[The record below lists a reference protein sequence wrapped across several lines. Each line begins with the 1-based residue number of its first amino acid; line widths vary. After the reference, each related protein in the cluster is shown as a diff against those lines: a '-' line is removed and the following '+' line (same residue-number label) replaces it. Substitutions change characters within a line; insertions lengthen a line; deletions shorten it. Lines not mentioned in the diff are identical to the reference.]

1 MEFIGK
7 FVAWA
12 ATAGFRWVAALQHE
26 AFDHA
31 VEGHIVVVAAACEV
45 EKIRAGERSLGRVEG
60 GVDVASGRVNG
71 DFDVGHVAIQHERR
85 PLGNAL
91 HVLRDHPAV
100 FGGDLFFDRSAKFVW
115 QHAPGIGLDLEVRAG
130 IGVRAEP

>member
-1 MEFIGK
+1 MELIGK
-7 FVAWA
+7 LVARA
-12 ATAGFRWVAALQHE
+12 AAASFRWVATLQHE

-60 GVDVASGRVNG
+60 GVDVAGGRVNG
-71 DFDVGHVAIQHERR
+71 DFDVGHGAIQHERR

-91 HVLRDHPAV
+91 HFLSEHPAV
-100 FGGDLFFDRSAKFVW
+100 FGGDLFLDRAAKFGR
-115 QHAPGIGLDLEVRAG
+115 QHAPGVGLDLDVRAG
-130 IGVRAEP
+130 IGVGVQP